1 MPFDPQT
8 DGYPYPRITDQH
20 YLKVEERRHFD
31 FDEHYNYIDE
41 SRSFKFKRFWFDILL
56 ALVMFPITAIRMNL
70 RIKGREN
77 LKKYRKELEDGAITV
92 SNHVHMWDCP
102 ALMLAL
108 REPSLKVL
116 VWNRNLMG
124 GNRIFIRMSGGIP
137 VPAEDPAAMEAMYFS
152 VVDYLK
158 RGNWLHVYSEGSMW
172 EFYQP
177 IRPFKDGAARFSY
190 ATQKPILPIAFS
202 YRKNGFI
209 RKKIFNSPASLTINI
224 GEPIWPDPNVHA
236 RKGRE
241 QLTIRVHEAVCRL
254 AGIDPKEN
262 IYPPVFNQNERI
274 DYYTSEYGVGYKN
287 SW

>member
-8 DGYPYPRITDQH
+8 DVYPYPRITDQH

-31 FDEHYNYIDE
+31 FDEHYNFIDE

-77 LKKYRKELEDGAITV
+77 LKKYRKELENGAITV
-92 SNHVHMWDCP
+92 SNHVHMWDFP

-158 RGNWLHVYSEGSMW
+158 RGKWLHVYSEGSMW

-190 ATQKPILPIAFS
+190 ATQKPVLPIAFS

-209 RKKIFNSPASLTINI
+209 RKKIFKSPASLTINI
-224 GEPIWPDPNVHA
+224 GEPIWPDPNAPA

-241 QLTIRVHEAVCRL
+241 QLTIRVNEAVCRL